1 MKIELNGKEY
11 EIAGNAGNGI
21 TVQKLIDELKLNT
34 KSTAVAVNKTIVPK
48 SSYAVFALNEND
60 KIDMVTIAP
69 GG

>member
-1 MKIELNGKEY
+1 MKIELNGNEY
-11 EIAGNAGNGI
+11 ITAGNAI
-21 TVQKLIDELKLNT
+21 TIQKLIDELKLNI

-48 SSYAVFALNEND
+48 NSYAEFILKEND

>member
-1 MKIELNGKEY
+1 MKIELNGNEY
-11 EIAGNAGNGI
+11 IAAGNAV
-21 TVQKLIDELKLNT
+21 TVQKLIDELKLNI

-48 SSYAVFALNEND
+48 SSYAEFILKEND

>member
-1 MKIELNGKEY
+1 MKIELNGNEY
-11 EIAGNAGNGI
+11 IAAGNAI
-21 TVQKLIDELKLNT
+21 TIQKLIDELKLNI

-48 SSYAVFALNEND
+48 SSYAEFILKEND

>member
-1 MKIELNGKEY
+1 MKIELNGNVYDIQKD
-11 EIAGNAGNGI
+11 GI
-21 TVQKLIDELKLNT
+21 TIQNLIDELKLDI

-48 SSYAVFALNEND
+48 SSYSEFTLKEND

>member
-1 MKIELNGKEY
+1 MKIELNGNEY
-11 EIAGNAGNGI
+11 TAAGNAI
-21 TVQKLIDELKLNT
+21 TIQKLIDELKLNI

-48 SSYAVFALNEND
+48 SSYAEFILKEND